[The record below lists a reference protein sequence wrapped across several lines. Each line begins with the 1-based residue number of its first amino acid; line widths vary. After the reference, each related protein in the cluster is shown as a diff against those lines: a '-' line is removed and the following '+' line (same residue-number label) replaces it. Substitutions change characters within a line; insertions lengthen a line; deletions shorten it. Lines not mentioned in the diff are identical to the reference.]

1 MFQLLQL
8 KMLEQILR
16 DMYVD
21 PEILAA
27 LDEEQKQTLFCKM
40 REEQVRR
47 WKTWS
52 QNLNDEPVR
61 QKYKKNKKQVS
72 FQEGQ
77 DGEPWVWVMGEHKDD
92 KSIDEILR
100 EEAIE
105 KARHL
110 AEKETEELR
119 KQMEVQ
125 LLSDYIDLTPKI
137 EEIEKSPKLEIN
149 DDSDIYCS
157 IDEIQ
162 KQIQQKPKSI
172 DNYSLNS
179 YQNRAKFNLVND
191 NNRDVLHEISLNT
204 QKVAQRIAQWEK
216 KLLSEKTCEIFQKI
230 QKKQQQVAK
239 EAEEEEKRKEQ
250 QWREQGNFC

>member
-1 MFQLLQL
+1 
-8 KMLEQILR
+8 MLEKILQ

-47 WKTWS
+47 WKAWNDKLS
-52 QNLNDEPVR
+52 EEAIKPLN
-61 QKYKKNKKQVS
+61 KNNKKQVS
-72 FQEGQ
+72 FLSGT
-77 DGEPWVWVMGEHKDD
+77 DGEPWVWVMGEHKND
-92 KSIDEILR
+92 KSIDAILR

-105 KARHL
+105 KARKL

-119 KQMEVQ
+119 KKMEVQ
-125 LLSDYIDLTPKI
+125 LLSDYITPKI
-137 EEIEKSPKLEIN
+137 EEVEKSPKLEIN
-149 DDSDIYCS
+149 EDADIYCS

-162 KQIQQKPKSI
+162 KQIHSKPSTL

-179 YQNRAKFNLVND
+179 YQNRAKFNFNND
-191 NNRDVLHEISLNT
+191 NKRDVLHEISLNT
-204 QKVAQRIAQWEK
+204 QKVAQRIALWEK
-216 KLLSEKTCEIFQKI
+216 RFVNEKTCEIFQKM

-239 EAEEEEKRKEQ
+239 EAEEEEKNKEIV
-250 QWREQGNFC
+250 WREQGKPISFISTFTL

>member
-1 MFQLLQL
+1 MLQ
-8 KMLEQILR
+8 QILR

-21 PEILAA
+21 PEILAE

-47 WKTWS
+47 WKAW
-52 QNLNDEPVR
+52 NDKLDDESVKPR
-61 QKYKKNKKQVS
+61 NKNNNKHVS
-72 FQEGQ
+72 FREGS

-92 KSIDEILR
+92 KSIEQILR
-100 EEAIE
+100 NEAIE
-105 KARHL
+105 KAREL

-137 EEIEKSPKLEIN
+137 EEIEQSPKLEIN

-162 KQIQQKPKSI
+162 KQIHQKPKSL

-179 YQNRAKFNLVND
+179 YQNRTKFNFNND
-191 NNRDVLHEISLNT
+191 NNRDVLHEITLNT
-204 QKVAQRIAQWEK
+204 QKVAQKIALWETR
-216 KLLSEKTCEIFQKI
+216 LLNEKTCEIFQKI

-239 EAEEEEKRKEQ
+239 EAEEEEKKKEQ
-250 QWREQGNFC
+250 MWREQGNKYIWK